1 MKGLNLTEW
10 AIRHKSLVIYFML
23 VSMVAGVFA
32 YLHLGRNEDPEF
44 TVKTMVV
51 HTEWPGATEEETM
64 QQITDR
70 IEKKLQDTPN
80 LYYLKSYTTPGASTI
95 FVYLLESTPKKTVP
109 DLWYQVRKKVG
120 DIQQTFPQ
128 GVVGPFFNDEFGD
141 TYGIIYAFTA
151 DGFTHRELRD
161 YAEEARSRLLRV
173 KDVSKAEFLGTQ
185 DERIYVEFSTHRLAE
200 LGMDRVALV
209 QAIVAQNAVVPSGVI
224 QTKNEAMLM
233 DVTGRFESEKDLE
246 QVNFV
251 LDGKMLRLSDI
262 ATIKRGYADPLQ
274 PIFRVNGKE
283 AIGLALSMR
292 TGGDILALE
301 KNLDQVMEQFKAD
314 LPVGI
319 ETSLVSNQ
327 PKVVH
332 HSVNEFMEALWEAIA
347 IVLVISFLNLGLRA
361 GLVVATSIPL
371 VLAIVF
377 VTMQMLGIDLQRI
390 SLGALIIALGLLVD
404 DAMITIESMVSKLEH
419 GWDSI
424 RAAIFAYASTA
435 YPRLTG
441 TLVIALGFVPV
452 GFAKSSAGEYTFTLF
467 AVVVIAVLT
476 SWIVAAL
483 FTPLV
488 GTMLLKPHKVKDTTP
503 NDNGS
508 HEQRGRLLGFYRRS
522 LLFTMRH
529 AKITLAVTILIFG
542 ISLWL
547 ARFVPSQFF
556 PASDRPELVV
566 DLRLRH
572 DASIYATDTASKKFD
587 DILRSDPDIDH
598 WSSYV
603 GRGAIRFYLPLDV
616 QLQNDFFAETIVVTK
631 SLKAREQVKQRLE
644 VALQEKFPEVVG
656 RISPLELGP
665 PVGWSIQYRVSG
677 PDVHKVRE
685 ISDELAAIIGANRD
699 VNKVS
704 FNWMDPI
711 RKLRI
716 RVNQDEA
723 RQLGLSSAAVAQF
736 INTAVTGTPATQ
748 VRDSIYLIDVVVRA
762 EEPERMSL
770 DTIRTLKVPL
780 PNGRSVPLSELATVE
795 YAQDLPLIWRRD
807 RLPTLTVQAEPRD
820 GVLAATAVAGLTD
833 KISELKRQ
841 LPTGYN
847 IIEGG
852 SVEESAK
859 GQGSVLAVFPLMMI
873 LMMTV
878 LMIQMQNFSRLFLV
892 CSVAPLGVI
901 GVVLALLITQ
911 KPMGFVAMLGTVAL
925 IGMIIRNSVILVDQI
940 ETEKAAGRGGWNAV
954 IEASLVR
961 FRPIILTAQ
970 AMILGM
976 APIAPT
982 VFWGPMAYAIMGGL
996 AVATLLTLIAL
1007 PSLYITWFKIRE
1019 NGEPKTPT
1027 AVSTSAPAAKP
1038 SSACRR
1044 INSRSPVHVETR
1056 ASSLETLMSKG

>member
-1 MKGLNLTEW
+1 MKAFNLTEW
-10 AIRHKSLVIYFML
+10 AIRHKALAIYFML
-23 VSMVAGVFA
+23 MSLVAGVAA

-51 HTEWPGATEEETM
+51 ATMWPGATQEETM
-64 QQITDR
+64 QQVTDR

-80 LYYLKSYTTPGASTI
+80 LYYLKSYTVAGQSTI
-95 FVYLLESTPKKTVP
+95 FVYLLESTPKKDVP

-120 DIQQTFPQ
+120 DIKQTLPQ

-141 TYGIIYAFTA
+141 TYGIIYGFMA

-185 DERIYVEFSTHRLAE
+185 DERIYVEFSTNRLAE
-200 LGMDRVALV
+200 LGMDRMSLV
-209 QAIVAQNAVVPSGVI
+209 QALVTQNAVVPSGVI
-224 QTKNEAMLM
+224 QTKNEAVLM
-233 DVTGRFESEKDLE
+233 DVTGRFGSEKDL
-246 QVNFV
+246 QQINFV
-251 LDGKMLRLSDI
+251 INGKMMRLSDI
-262 ATIKRGYADPLQ
+262 AKITRGYADPPQ
-274 PIFRVNGKE
+274 PIFRVNGKD

-301 KNLDQVMEQFKAD
+301 KNLDEAMREFQTD
-314 LPVGI
+314 LPIGI
-319 ETSLVSNQ
+319 ETFLVSNQ
-327 PKVVH
+327 PRVVH
-332 HSVNEFMEALWEAIA
+332 HAVNEFMEALWEAIA
-347 IVLVISFLNLGLRA
+347 IVLIISFLNLGLRA

-377 VTMQMLGIDLQRI
+377 LTMEFFGIDLQRI

-424 RAAIFAYASTA
+424 KAAIFAYASTA

-488 GTMLLKPHKVKDTTP
+488 GTMLLKPHKTT
-503 NDNGS
+503 DQDKGS
-508 HEQRGRLLGFYRRS
+508 HQSGGGRLLGFYRRA

-529 AKITLAVTILIFG
+529 AKVTLAVTIVVFC
-542 ISLWL
+542 ISLYL
-547 ARFVPSQFF
+547 ARYVPSQFF
-556 PASDRPELVV
+556 PSSDRPELVV

-572 DASIYATDTASKKFD
+572 DASIYAANASSQKLD
-587 DILRSDPDIDH
+587 EILRGDPDIVH

-616 QLQNDFFAETIVVTK
+616 QLQNDFFAQTIIVTK
-631 SLKAREQVKQRLE
+631 SLKAREQVRKRLE
-644 VALQEKFPEVVG
+644 TAMQEKFPEAVG
-656 RISPLELGP
+656 RVFPLELGP
-665 PVGWSIQYRVSG
+665 PVGWPVQYRVSG
-677 PDVHKVRE
+677 NEPHKVRE
-685 ISDELAAIIGANRD
+685 IADKLAGIVGESSDIQR
-699 VNKVS
+699 VS
-704 FNWMDPI
+704 FNWIEPI
-711 RKLRI
+711 RKLQVHI
-716 RVNQDEA
+716 NQDEA
-723 RQLGLSSAAVAQF
+723 RQLGLSSAAVAQA
-736 INTAVTGTPATQ
+736 INAVVSGIPSTQ
-748 VRDSIYLIDVVVRA
+748 VRDSIYLIDVMVRA
-762 EEPERMSL
+762 QSDERMSL
-770 DTIRTLKVPL
+770 ETIRSLKIPL
-780 PNGRSVPLSELATVE
+780 PNGRSVPLTELATID
-795 YAQDLPLIWRRD
+795 YKQDLPLIWRRD

-820 GVLAATAVAGLTD
+820 GVLAATAVAHLAD
-833 KISELKRQ
+833 KVSELKGQ
-841 LPTGYN
+841 LPVGYK
-847 IIEGG
+847 IVEGG

-859 GQGSVLAVFPLMMI
+859 GQNSVLAVFPLMI
-873 LMMTV
+873 VLMLTV
-878 LMIQMQNFSRLFLV
+878 LMVQMQSFSRLFLV

-925 IGMIIRNSVILVDQI
+925 IGMIIRNSVLLVDQI
-940 ETEKAAGRGGWNAV
+940 EVEKQAGHLNGWNGV
-954 IEASLVR
+954 VEASLIR

-996 AVATLLTLIAL
+996 AVATLLTLISL

-1019 NGEPKTPT
+1019 DGEGTTSTDASTPT
-1027 AVSTSAPAAKP
+1027 QPAVANPRAPSANQVV
-1038 SSACRR
+1038 S
-1044 INSRSPVHVETR
+1044 E
-1056 ASSLETLMSKG
+1056 

>member
-10 AIRHKSLVIYFML
+10 AIRHKSLVIYFMI
-23 VSMVAGVFA
+23 VSMMAGVSA

-51 HTEWPGATEEETM
+51 HTEWPGATQEETM
-64 QQITDR
+64 QQVTDR

-80 LYYLKSYTTPGASTI
+80 LYYLKSYTVAGQSTI
-95 FVYLLESTPKKTVP
+95 FVYLLESTPKKDVP

-120 DIQQTFPQ
+120 DIRQTLPQ
-128 GVVGPFFNDEFGD
+128 GIVGPFFNDEFGD
-141 TYGIIYAFTA
+141 TYGIIYGFMA
-151 DGFTHRELRD
+151 DGFSQRELRD

-173 KDVSKAEFLGTQ
+173 KDVGKAEFLGTQ
-185 DERIYVEFSTHRLAE
+185 DERIYVEFSTQRLAE
-200 LGMDRVALV
+200 LGMDRMELI
-209 QAIVAQNAVVPSGVI
+209 QAIVTQNAVVPSGVI
-224 QTKNEAMLM
+224 QTKNEAVLM
-233 DVTGRFESEKDLE
+233 DVTGRFESEKDL
-246 QVNFV
+246 QRVNFV
-251 LDGKMLRLSDI
+251 FGGKMLRLSDI
-262 ATIKRGYADPLQ
+262 ATITRGYADPPQ

-283 AIGLALSMR
+283 AIGVALSMR
-292 TGGDILALE
+292 AGGDILALE
-301 KNLDQVMEQFKAD
+301 KNLDQVIEELKGD

-319 ETSLVSNQ
+319 EPFLVSNQ
-327 PKVVH
+327 PQVVH
-332 HSVNEFMEALWEAIA
+332 HSVNEFMEALWEAIG

-377 VTMQMLGIDLQRI
+377 VTMQFFGIDLQRI

-424 RAAIFAYASTA
+424 KAAIFAYASTA

-452 GFAKSSAGEYTFTLF
+452 GFAKSSAGEYTFSLF

-476 SWIVAAL
+476 SWLVAAL
-483 FTPLV
+483 FTPLI
-488 GTMLLKPHKVKDTTP
+488 GTMLLKPHKAKDEGK
-503 NDNGS
+503 DKGGR
-508 HEQRGRLLGFYRRS
+508 EERGGLLGFYHRS

-529 AKITLAVTILIFG
+529 AKVTLAVTIVIFG

-572 DASIYATDTASKKFD
+572 DASIYASDTASKKLD
-587 DILRSDPDIDH
+587 EILRGDPDIVH

-616 QLQNDFFAETIVVTK
+616 QLQNDFFSETIVVTK

-644 VALQEKFPEVVG
+644 AALQEKFPEAVG

-665 PVGWSIQYRVSG
+665 PVGWPVQYRVSG
-677 PDVHKVRE
+677 SDLYKVRE
-685 ISDELAAIIGANRD
+685 IADKLAGILGESPD
-699 VNKVS
+699 LNKVS

-716 RVNQDEA
+716 RINQDEA
-723 RQLGLSSAAVAQF
+723 RQLGLSSASVAQL
-736 INTAVTGTPATQ
+736 INAAVTGIPATQ

-762 EEPERMSL
+762 EASERMSL

-780 PNGRSVPLSELATVE
+780 PNGRSVPLSELASVE

-807 RLPTLTVQAEPRD
+807 RLPTLTVQAEPRE
-820 GVLAATAVAGLTD
+820 GVLAATAVANLAA
-833 KISELKRQ
+833 KVSELKQQ
-841 LPTGYN
+841 LPVGYK
-847 IIEGG
+847 IVEGG

-873 LMMTV
+873 LMVTV

-901 GVVLALLITQ
+901 GVVLALLVTQ

-940 ETEKAAGRGGWNAV
+940 EVEKAAGRGGWDAV
-954 IEASLVR
+954 VGASLVR

-1007 PSLYITWFKIRE
+1007 PSLYITWFKIRQNE
-1019 NGEPKTPT
+1019 QPTGPIGVPTP
-1027 AVSTSAPAAKP
+1027 ALAQ
-1038 SSACRR
+1038 
-1044 INSRSPVHVETR
+1044 
-1056 ASSLETLMSKG
+1056 

>member
-1 MKGLNLTEW
+1 MKGFNLTEW
-10 AIRHKSLVIYFML
+10 AIRHKALTIYFML
-23 VSMVAGVFA
+23 VSMVAGVSA
-32 YLHLGRNEDPEF
+32 YRHLGRNEDPEF
-44 TVKTMVV
+44 TVKTMVIQ
-51 HTEWPGATEEETM
+51 TLWPGATQEDTM
-64 QQITDR
+64 QQVTDR

-80 LYYLKSYTTPGASTI
+80 LYYLKSYTIAGTSTV
-95 FVYLLESTPKKTVP
+95 FVYLLESTRKKDVP

-120 DIQQTFPQ
+120 DIRQTLPQ

-141 TYGIIYAFTA
+141 TYGIIYGFTA
-151 DGFTHRELRD
+151 DGFSHRELRD

-200 LGMDRVALV
+200 LGMDRMELIQALV
-209 QAIVAQNAVVPSGVI
+209 SQNAVVPSGVI
-224 QTKNEAMLM
+224 TTKNEAVLM
-233 DVTGRFESEKDLE
+233 DVTGRFASEKDLA
-246 QVNFV
+246 QVNFSFG
-251 LDGKMLRLSDI
+251 GKMLRLSDI
-262 ATIKRGYADPLQ
+262 ATITRGYADPPQ
-274 PIFRVNGKE
+274 PIFRVNGKD
-283 AIGLALSMR
+283 AIGVALSMR

-301 KNLDQVMEQFKAD
+301 KNLHEVIEGFKAD

-319 ETSLVSNQ
+319 ETFLVSNQ
-327 PKVVH
+327 PEVVH
-332 HSVNEFMEALWEAIA
+332 ESVNEFMKALWEAIA
-347 IVLVISFLNLGLRA
+347 IVLVISLLNLGLRA

-377 VTMQMLGIDLQRI
+377 VTMQIFGIDLQRI

-404 DAMITIESMVSKLEH
+404 DAMITIEAMVSKVEH

-424 RAAIFAYASTA
+424 KAAIFAYASTA

-476 SWIVAAL
+476 SWVVAAL
-483 FTPLV
+483 FTPLI
-488 GTMLLKPHKVKDTTP
+488 GTMLLAPHKQEGKDKV
-503 NDNGS
+503 S
-508 HEQRGRLLGFYRRS
+508 HEGGGRLLTGYRR
-522 LLFTMRH
+522 LLVFTMRNS
-529 AKITLAVTILIFG
+529 KLTLAVTIVIFG
-542 ISLWL
+542 LSLWL

-572 DASIYATDTASKKFD
+572 DASVYASDTVSQKLD
-587 DILRSDPDIDH
+587 EILRGDPDIVH

-616 QLQNDFFAETIVVTK
+616 QLQNDFFSETIIVTK
-631 SLKAREQVKQRLE
+631 SLEAREQVKKRLDA
-644 VALQEKFPEVVG
+644 ALEEKFPEAVG
-656 RISPLELGP
+656 RITPLELGP
-665 PVGWSIQYRVSG
+665 PVGWQVQYRVSG
-677 PDVHKVRE
+677 PDPYQVRE
-685 ISDELAAIIGANRD
+685 TADKLAAIMGASPD
-699 VNKVS
+699 VQNVN

-723 RQLGLSSAAVAQF
+723 RQLGLNSAVVAQLINAAVSG
-736 INTAVTGTPATQ
+736 ISATQ

-762 EEPERMSL
+762 QATERMSL
-770 DTIRTLKVPL
+770 ETIRTLKIPL
-780 PNGRSVPLSELATVE
+780 SNGRSVPLTELASVE

-807 RLPTLTVQAEPRD
+807 RLPTLTVQALPRE
-820 GVLAATAVAGLTD
+820 GLLAATAVAHLAD
-833 KISELKRQ
+833 KVSELKRQ
-841 LPTGYN
+841 LPVGYK
-847 IIEGG
+847 IVEGG

-859 GQGSVLAVFPLMMI
+859 GQSSVLAVFPIVVVLMI
-873 LMMTV
+873 TV
-878 LMIQMQNFSRLFLV
+878 LMFQMQNFSRLFLV

-901 GVVLALLITQ
+901 GVVLALLVTQ

-925 IGMIIRNSVILVDQI
+925 VGMIIRNSVILVDQI
-940 ETEKAAGRGGWNAV
+940 EVEKKAGRQGWDAV
-954 IEASLVR
+954 VEASLVR
-961 FRPIILTAQ
+961 FRPITLTAQ

-996 AVATLLTLIAL
+996 AVATVLTLISL
-1007 PSLYITWFKIRE
+1007 PSLYINWFKIA
-1019 NGEPKTPT
+1019 EP
-1027 AVSTSAPAAKP
+1027 A
-1038 SSACRR
+1038 
-1044 INSRSPVHVETR
+1044 
-1056 ASSLETLMSKG
+1056 LETPAEAPVPPASHDS

>member
-1 MKGLNLTEW
+1 MKGFNLTEW
-10 AIRHKSLVIYFML
+10 AIRHKALAIYFMVMSL
-23 VSMVAGVFA
+23 VAGVAA

-51 HTEWPGATEEETM
+51 ATMWPGATQEETM

-80 LYYLKSYTTPGASTI
+80 LYYQKSYTTAGQSTI
-95 FVYLLESTPKKTVP
+95 FVYLLESTAKKDVP

-120 DIQQTFPQ
+120 DIRQTLPQ

-141 TYGIIYAFTA
+141 TYGIIYGFMA

-200 LGMDRVALV
+200 LGMDRMELVKAL
-209 QAIVAQNAVVPSGVI
+209 ITQNAVVPSGVI
-224 QTKNEAMLM
+224 QTKNEAVLM
-233 DVTGRFESEKDLE
+233 DVTGRFGSEKDL
-246 QVNFV
+246 QQINFV
-251 LDGKMLRLSDI
+251 INGKMMRLSDI
-262 ATIKRGYADPLQ
+262 ATITRGYADPPQ
-274 PIFRVNGKE
+274 PIFRVNGRD

-301 KNLDQVMEQFKAD
+301 KNLHEAIEEFKMD

-319 ETSLVSNQ
+319 ETFLVSNQ

-332 HSVNEFMEALWEAIA
+332 HAVNDFMEALWEAIA
-347 IVLVISFLNLGLRA
+347 IVLIISFLNLGLRA
-361 GLVVATSIPL
+361 GLVVATSSPL

-377 VTMQMLGIDLQRI
+377 LVMQAFGIDLQRI

-424 RAAIFAYASTA
+424 KAAIFAYASTA

-452 GFAKSSAGEYTFTLF
+452 GFAKSSAGEYTFSLF

-476 SWIVAAL
+476 SWVVAAL
-483 FTPLV
+483 FTPLI
-488 GTMLLKPHKVKDTTP
+488 GTMLLKPHKAKDEDK
-503 NDNGS
+503 NKGN
-508 HEQRGRLLGFYRRS
+508 HEQGGRLLGFYRRA
-522 LLFTMRH
+522 LLFTMRN
-529 AKITLAVTILIFG
+529 AKLTLAVTIVIFG

-572 DASIYATDTASKKFD
+572 DASIYASDTVSKKLD
-587 DILRSDPDIDH
+587 DILRGDPDIVH

-616 QLQNDFFAETIVVTK
+616 QLQNDFFSETVIVTK
-631 SLKAREQVKQRLE
+631 SLKARDQVKKRLE
-644 VALQEKFPEVVG
+644 AALQEKFPEAVARV
-656 RISPLELGP
+656 SPLELGP
-665 PVGWSIQYRVSG
+665 PVGWPVQYRVSG
-677 PDVHKVRE
+677 SDPQKVR
-685 ISDELAAIIGANRD
+685 DLADKLAGIMGTSPD
-699 VNKVS
+699 LQKVS

-711 RKLRI
+711 RKLQI
-716 RVNQDEA
+716 NINQDEA
-723 RQLGLSSAAVAQF
+723 RQLGLSSAAVAQA
-736 INTAVTGTPATQ
+736 INAVVSGIPATQ
-748 VRDSIYLIDVVVRA
+748 VRDSIYLIDVMVRA
-762 EEPERMSL
+762 EASERMSL
-770 DTIRTLKVPL
+770 DTIRTLKIPL
-780 PNGRSVPLSELATVE
+780 TNGRSVPLTELASVD

-807 RLPTLTVQAEPRD
+807 RLPTLTVQAEPRE
-820 GVLAATAVAGLTD
+820 GVLAATAVAHLSE
-833 KISELKRQ
+833 KVSELKRQ
-841 LPTGYN
+841 LPPGYKVV
-847 IIEGG
+847 EGG

-859 GQGSVLAVFPLMMI
+859 GQNSVLAVFPLMII
-873 LMMTV
+873 LMPTV
-878 LMIQMQNFSRLFLV
+878 LMIQMQSFSRLFLV

-925 IGMIIRNSVILVDQI
+925 IGMIIRNSVLLVDQI
-940 ETEKAAGRGGWNAV
+940 EVEKQAGHLNGWNGV
-954 IEASLVR
+954 VEASL
-961 FRPIILTAQ
+961 
-970 AMILGM
+970 
-976 APIAPT
+976 
-982 VFWGPMAYAIMGGL
+982 
-996 AVATLLTLIAL
+996 
-1007 PSLYITWFKIRE
+1007 
-1019 NGEPKTPT
+1019 
-1027 AVSTSAPAAKP
+1027 
-1038 SSACRR
+1038 
-1044 INSRSPVHVETR
+1044 
-1056 ASSLETLMSKG
+1056 

>member
-1 MKGLNLTEW
+1 MKGVNLTEW
-10 AIRHKSLVIYFML
+10 AIRHKALAIYFMI
-23 VSMVAGVFA
+23 VCMVAGVSA

-51 HTEWPGATEEETM
+51 HTEWPGATQEETM

-80 LYYLKSYTTPGASTI
+80 LYYQKSYTTAGQSTI
-95 FVYLLESTPKKTVP
+95 FVYLLESTAKKDVP

-120 DIQQTFPQ
+120 DIRQTLPQ

-141 TYGIIYAFTA
+141 TYGIIYGFIA

-185 DERIYVEFSTHRLAE
+185 DERIYIEFSTHRLAE
-200 LGMDRVALV
+200 LGMDRMQLIEALV
-209 QAIVAQNAVVPSGVI
+209 TQNAVVPSGVI
-224 QTKNEAMLM
+224 QTKNEAVLM
-233 DVTGRFESEKDLE
+233 DVTGRFASEKDLR
-246 QVNFV
+246 QVNFSFG
-251 LDGKMLRLSDI
+251 GKMLRLSDI
-262 ATIKRGYADPLQ
+262 ATITRGYADPPQ
-274 PIFRVNGKE
+274 PIFRVNGRD

-301 KNLDQVMEQFKAD
+301 KNLHEVIEEFKAD

-319 ETSLVSNQ
+319 ETFLVSNQ
-327 PKVVH
+327 PEVVH
-332 HSVNEFMEALWEAIA
+332 ESVNEFMKALWEAIA

-377 VTMQMLGIDLQRI
+377 LVMQAFGIDLQRI

-424 RAAIFAYASTA
+424 KAAIFAYASTA

-452 GFAKSSAGEYTFTLF
+452 GFAKSSAGEYTFSLF

-476 SWIVAAL
+476 SWVVAAL
-483 FTPLV
+483 FTPLI
-488 GTMLLKPHKVKDTTP
+488 GTMLLKPQQKK
-503 NDNGS
+503 
-508 HEQRGRLLGFYRRS
+508 HEEGGGGLLGFYRRA
-522 LLFTMRH
+522 LLFTMQH
-529 AKITLAVTILIFG
+529 AKITLAVTIVVFG
-542 ISLWL
+542 VSLYL

-572 DASIYATDTASKKFD
+572 DASIYASDTVSKKLD
-587 DILRSDPDIDH
+587 DILRGDPDIVH

-616 QLQNDFFAETIVVTK
+616 QLQNDFFSETVIVTK
-631 SLKAREQVKQRLE
+631 SLKARDQVKKRLE
-644 VALQEKFPEVVG
+644 AALQEKFPEAVARV
-656 RISPLELGP
+656 SPLELGP
-665 PVGWSIQYRVSG
+665 PVGWPVQYRVSG
-677 PDVHKVRE
+677 SDPQKVRE
-685 ISDELAAIIGANRD
+685 LADKLAGIMGLSPD
-699 VNKVS
+699 LQKVS

-711 RKLRI
+711 RKLQI
-716 RVNQDEA
+716 HINQDEA
-723 RQLGLSSAAVAQF
+723 RQLGLSSAAVAQA
-736 INTAVTGTPATQ
+736 INAVVSGIPATQ
-748 VRDSIYLIDVVVRA
+748 VRDSIYLIDVMVRA
-762 EEPERMSL
+762 EASERMSL
-770 DTIRTLKVPL
+770 DTIRTLKIPL
-780 PNGRSVPLSELATVE
+780 TNGRSVPLTELASVD

-807 RLPTLTVQAEPRD
+807 RLPTLTVQAEPRE
-820 GVLAATAVAGLTD
+820 GVLAATAVAHLSE
-833 KISELKRQ
+833 KVSELKRQ
-841 LPTGYN
+841 LPPGYKVV
-847 IIEGG
+847 EGG

-859 GQGSVLAVFPLMMI
+859 GQNSVLAVFPLMII
-873 LMMTV
+873 LMATV
-878 LMIQMQNFSRLFLV
+878 LMIQMQSFSRLFLV

-925 IGMIIRNSVILVDQI
+925 IGMIIRNSVLLVDQI
-940 ETEKAAGRGGWNAV
+940 EVEKASGRGGWNAV
-954 IEASLVR
+954 VDASLVR

-996 AVATLLTLIAL
+996 AVATLLTLISL
-1007 PSLYITWFKIRE
+1007 PSLYITWFKIRQD
-1019 NGEPKTPT
+1019 G
-1027 AVSTSAPAAKP
+1027 
-1038 SSACRR
+1038 
-1044 INSRSPVHVETR
+1044 
-1056 ASSLETLMSKG
+1056 

>member
-1 MKGLNLTEW
+1 MKSFNLTEW
-10 AIRHKSLVIYFML
+10 AIRHKALAIYLMVMSL
-23 VSMVAGVFA
+23 VAGVAA
-32 YLHLGRNEDPEF
+32 YLHQGRNEDPEF

-51 HTEWPGATEEETM
+51 ATMWPGATQEETM
-64 QQITDR
+64 QQVTDR

-80 LYYLKSYTTPGASTI
+80 LYYLKSYTVAGQSTI
-95 FVYLLESTPKKTVP
+95 FVYLLESTPKKDVP

-120 DIQQTFPQ
+120 DIKQTLPQ
-128 GVVGPFFNDEFGD
+128 GVLGPFFNDEFGD

-185 DERIYVEFSTHRLAE
+185 DERIYVEFSTQRLAE
-200 LGMDRVALV
+200 LGMDRMELVKAL
-209 QAIVAQNAVVPSGVI
+209 ITQNAVVPSGVI
-224 QTKNEAMLM
+224 QTKNEAVLM
-233 DVTGRFESEKDLE
+233 DVTGRFESEKDL
-246 QVNFV
+246 QQINFV
-251 LDGKMLRLSDI
+251 INGKMMRLSDI
-262 ATIKRGYADPLQ
+262 ATITRGYADPPQ

-283 AIGLALSMR
+283 AIGVALSMR

-301 KNLDQVMEQFKAD
+301 KNLHGAIEGFKAD
-314 LPVGI
+314 LPIGI
-319 ETSLVSNQ
+319 ETFLVSNQ
-327 PKVVH
+327 PEVVH
-332 HSVNEFMEALWEAIA
+332 ESVNEFMKALWEAIA

-377 VTMQMLGIDLQRI
+377 LTMQFFGIDLQRI

-404 DAMITIESMVSKLEH
+404 DAMITIEAMVSKLEH

-424 RAAIFAYASTA
+424 KAAIFAYASTA

-476 SWIVAAL
+476 SWVVAAL
-483 FTPLV
+483 FTPLI
-488 GTMLLKPHKVKDTTP
+488 GTMLLKPQQKK
-503 NDNGS
+503 
-508 HEQRGRLLGFYRRS
+508 HEEGGGGLLGFYRRA
-522 LLFTMRH
+522 LLFTMQH
-529 AKITLAVTILIFG
+529 AKITLAVTIVVFG
-542 ISLWL
+542 VSLYL

-572 DASIYATDTASKKFD
+572 DASIYASDTASRKLD
-587 DILRSDPDIDH
+587 ELLRTDPDIVH

-616 QLQNDFFAETIVVTK
+616 QLQNDFFAQTIIVTK
-631 SLKAREQVKQRLE
+631 SLKAREQVSKRLE
-644 VALQEKFPEVVG
+644 AALQEKFPEVVG
-656 RISPLELGP
+656 RVFPLELGP
-665 PVGWSIQYRVSG
+665 PVGWPVQYRVSG
-677 PDVHKVRE
+677 ADPHKVRE
-685 ISDELAAIIGANRD
+685 IADKLAGIVGANSNIQR
-699 VNKVS
+699 VS

-716 RVNQDEA
+716 RINQDEA
-723 RQLGLSSAAVAQF
+723 RQLGLSSALVAQS
-736 INTAVTGTPATQ
+736 INTIVSGIPVTQ
-748 VRDSIYLIDVVVRA
+748 VRDSIYLIDVMVRA
-762 EEPERMSL
+762 EATERMSL
-770 DTIRTLKVPL
+770 ETIRSLKISL
-780 PNGRSVPLSELATVE
+780 PNGKSVPLSELASVDYE
-795 YAQDLPLIWRRD
+795 QDLPLVWRRD

-820 GVLAATAVAGLTD
+820 GVLAATAVAGLTE
-833 KISELKRQ
+833 KVSELKGQ
-841 LPTGYN
+841 LPVGYK
-847 IIEGG
+847 IVEGG

-859 GQGSVLAVFPLMMI
+859 GQNSVLAVFPLMLV

-878 LMIQMQNFSRLFLV
+878 LMISMQSFSRLFLV

-901 GVVLALLITQ
+901 GVVLALLVTQ

-940 ETEKAAGRGGWNAV
+940 EVEKQAGHLNGWNAV
-954 IEASLVR
+954 VEAALIR

-996 AVATLLTLIAL
+996 AVATLLTLISL
-1007 PSLYITWFKIRE
+1007 PSLYITWFRIRQDE
-1019 NGEPKTPT
+1019 ERTTPT
-1027 AVSTSAPAAKP
+1027 DASAPPLPDPREIGQPAATEI
-1038 SSACRR
+1038 SAR
-1044 INSRSPVHVETR
+1044 
-1056 ASSLETLMSKG
+1056 

>member
-1 MKGLNLTEW
+1 MSGFNLTEW
-10 AIRHKSLVIYFML
+10 AIRHKALAIYFMIVCML
-23 VSMVAGVFA
+23 AGVSA

-51 HTEWPGATEEETM
+51 HTEWPGATQEETM

-80 LYYLKSYTTPGASTI
+80 LYYLKSYTTAGQSTI
-95 FVYLLESTPKKTVP
+95 FVYLLESTPKKDVP
-109 DLWYQVRKKVG
+109 ELWYQVRKKVG
-120 DIQQTFPQ
+120 DIKQTFPQ

-151 DGFTHRELRD
+151 DGFSRRELRD

-200 LGMDRVALV
+200 LGMDRMELVKAL
-209 QAIVAQNAVVPSGVI
+209 IAQNAVVPSGVI
-224 QTKNEAMLM
+224 QTKNEAILM

-246 QVNFV
+246 KVNFSFG
-251 LDGKMLRLSDI
+251 GKMLRLGDI
-262 ATIKRGYADPLQ
+262 ATIKRGYADPPQ

-283 AIGLALSMR
+283 AIGVALSMR

-301 KNLDQVMEQFKAD
+301 KNLHEVMEEFKAE

-319 ETSLVSNQ
+319 ETFLVSNQ
-327 PKVVH
+327 PEVVH
-332 HSVNEFMEALWEAIA
+332 DSVNEFMKALWEAIA

-377 VTMQMLGIDLQRI
+377 ITMEILGIDLQRI

-419 GWDSI
+419 GWESI
-424 RAAIFAYASTA
+424 KAAIFAYASTA

-441 TLVIALGFVPV
+441 TLIIALGFVPV

-476 SWIVAAL
+476 SWVVAAL
-483 FTPLV
+483 FTPLI
-488 GTMLLKPHKVKDTTP
+488 GTMLLKPHKVKDEDK
-503 NDNGS
+503 NKGS
-508 HEQRGRLLGFYRRS
+508 HEQGGRFLGLYRRA

-529 AKITLAVTILIFG
+529 AKMTLAITIVVFG
-542 ISLWL
+542 ISLYL

-566 DLRLRH
+566 DLRLRQ
-572 DASIYATDTASKKFD
+572 DASIYATDRASQKLD
-587 DILRSDPDIDH
+587 EILRTDPDVAH

-631 SLKAREQVKQRLE
+631 SLKAREQVKKRLE
-644 VALQEKFPEVVG
+644 AALQEKLPEAVV
-656 RISPLELGP
+656 RITPLELGP
-665 PVGWSIQYRVSG
+665 PVGWQIQYRVSG
-677 PDVHKVRE
+677 PDPYKVRE
-685 ISDELAAIIGANRD
+685 LSDKLGGILGTSPD
-699 VNKVS
+699 VQNVN

-716 RVNQDEA
+716 RVDQDEA
-723 RQLGLSSAAVAQF
+723 RQLGLSSAAVAQM
-736 INTAVTGTPATQ
+736 INAAVTGISATQ

-762 EEPERMSL
+762 EASERMSPE
-770 DTIRTLKVPL
+770 TIRTLKIPL
-780 PNGRSVPLSELATVE
+780 PNGRSVPLTELARVE

-807 RLPTLTVQAEPRD
+807 RLPTLTVQALPRD
-820 GVLAATAVAGLTD
+820 GVLAATAVANLAG

-841 LPTGYN
+841 LPVGYK
-847 IIEGG
+847 IVEGG

-859 GQGSVLAVFPLMMI
+859 GQASVLAVFPLMLI
-873 LMMTV
+873 LMVTV
-878 LMIQMQNFSRLFLV
+878 LMISMQNFSRLFLV

-901 GVVLALLITQ
+901 GVVLALLVTQ

-940 ETEKAAGRGGWNAV
+940 ETEKAAGSGGWDAV
-954 IEASLVR
+954 VAASMVR

-1019 NGEPKTPT
+1019 DREPTTPNC
-1027 AVSTSAPAAKP
+1027 VSTQAPAA
-1038 SSACRR
+1038 AA
-1044 INSRSPVHVETR
+1044 VAAV
-1056 ASSLETLMSKG
+1056 

>member
-1 MKGLNLTEW
+1 MKGVNLTEL
-10 AIRHKSLVIYFML
+10 AIRHKALVIYFMIVCL
-23 VSMVAGVFA
+23 VAGVSA

-51 HTEWPGATEEETM
+51 VTLWPGATQDETM
-64 QQITDR
+64 QQVTDR

-80 LYYLKSYTTPGASTI
+80 LYYLKSYTVAGTSTV
-95 FVYLLESTPKKTVP
+95 FVYLLESTAKKDVP

-120 DIQQTFPQ
+120 DIRQTLPQ
-128 GVVGPFFNDEFGD
+128 GIVGPFFNDEFGD
-141 TYGIIYAFTA
+141 TYGIIYGFTA
-151 DGFTHRELRD
+151 DGFSHRELRD

-200 LGMDRVALV
+200 LGMDRMQLIQALV
-209 QAIVAQNAVVPSGVI
+209 TQNAVVPSGVI
-224 QTKNEAMLM
+224 QTKNEAVLV
-233 DVTGRFESEKDLE
+233 DVTGRFESEKDLQ

-251 LDGKMLRLSDI
+251 FGGKMLRLGDI
-262 ATIKRGYADPLQ
+262 ATITRGYADPPQ
-274 PIFRVNGKE
+274 PKFRVNGKD
-283 AIGLALSMR
+283 AIGVALSMR

-301 KNLDQVMEQFKAD
+301 KNLEHVMEELKAD

-319 ETSLVSNQ
+319 ETFLVSNQ
-327 PKVVH
+327 PKVVEEA
-332 HSVNEFMEALWEAIA
+332 VNEFMKALWEAIA
-347 IVLVISFLNLGLRA
+347 IVLVISFLNLGLRP
-361 GLVVATSIPL
+361 GLVVAASIPL

-377 VTMQMLGIDLQRI
+377 IVMQICGIDLQRI

-404 DAMITIESMVSKLEH
+404 DAMITIEAMVSKVDH
-419 GWDSI
+419 GWDRI
-424 RAAIFAYASTA
+424 KAGIFAYASTA

-476 SWIVAAL
+476 SWVVAAL
-483 FTPLV
+483 FTPLI
-488 GTMLLKPHKVKDTTP
+488 GTMLLKPPKQEGEGKGH
-503 NDNGS
+503 
-508 HEQRGRLLGFYRRS
+508 HEGGGRVLSVYRRL

-529 AKITLAVTILIFG
+529 AKVTLAVTIAIFG
-542 ISLWL
+542 VSLWL

-556 PASDRPELVV
+556 PASDRPELVL

-572 DASIYATDTASKKFD
+572 DASIYATDTASQKLD
-587 DILRSDPDIDH
+587 EILRSDPDIDH

-616 QLQNDFFAETIVVTK
+616 QLQNDFFAQTIIVTK
-631 SLKAREQVKQRLE
+631 SLKVRDQVKQRLQS
-644 VALQEKFPEVVG
+644 ALQEKFPEAVG
-656 RISPLELGP
+656 RVFPLELGP
-665 PVGWSIQYRVSG
+665 PVGWPVQYRVSG
-677 PDVHKVRE
+677 GDPHQVRE
-685 ISDELAAIIGANRD
+685 LADKLAGIVGASPDIQR
-699 VNKVS
+699 VS

-723 RQLGLSSAAVAQF
+723 RQLGLSSAAVAQM
-736 INTAVTGTPATQ
+736 INAAVSGITSTQ

-762 EEPERMSL
+762 QADERMSL
-770 DTIRTLKVPL
+770 ETIRTLKIPL
-780 PNGRSVPLSELATVE
+780 SNGRSVPLSELAKVE
-795 YAQDLPLIWRRD
+795 YEQDLPLIWRRD

-820 GVLAATAVAGLTD
+820 GVLPATAVAGLAQ
-833 KISELKRQ
+833 KVSELKRQ
-841 LPTGYN
+841 LPVGYK
-847 IIEGG
+847 IVEGG

-859 GQGSVLAVFPLMMI
+859 GQNSVLAVFPIVVVLMI
-873 LMMTV
+873 TV
-878 LMIQMQNFSRLFLV
+878 LMFQMQSFSRLFLV

-901 GVVLALLITQ
+901 GVVLALLVTQ
-911 KPMGFVAMLGTVAL
+911 SPMGFVAMLGTVAL
-925 IGMIIRNSVILVDQI
+925 IGMIVRNSVIMVDQI
-940 ETEKAAGRGGWNAV
+940 EVEKAAGRGGWDAV
-954 IEASLVR
+954 VEASLVR
-961 FRPIILTAQ
+961 FRPITLTAQ

-1007 PSLYITWFKIRE
+1007 PSLYIKWFKIRE
-1019 NGEPKTPT
+1019 DGERTTP
-1027 AVSTSAPAAKP
+1027 TSAPG
-1038 SSACRR
+1038 
-1044 INSRSPVHVETR
+1044 PVPV
-1056 ASSLETLMSKG
+1056 AS

>member
-1 MKGLNLTEW
+1 MKGVNLTDW
-10 AIRHKSLVIYFML
+10 AIRHKALVIYLML
-23 VSMVAGVFA
+23 VSMAAGVSA

-51 HTEWPGATEEETM
+51 HTEWPGATQEETM

-80 LYYLKSYTTPGASTI
+80 LYYQKSYTTAGQSTI
-95 FVYLLESTPKKTVP
+95 FVYLLESTPKKNVP

-120 DIQQTFPQ
+120 DIRQTLPQ

-141 TYGIIYAFTA
+141 TYGIIYGFTA

-185 DERIYVEFSTHRLAE
+185 DERIYVEFSTRRLAE
-200 LGMDRVALV
+200 LGMDRMELI
-209 QAIVAQNAVVPSGVI
+209 QAIVTQNAVVPSGVI
-224 QTKNEAMLM
+224 QTKNEAVLM
-233 DVTGRFESEKDLE
+233 DVTGRFQSEKDLQ

-251 LDGKMLRLSDI
+251 FNGKMLRLSDI
-262 ATIKRGYADPLQ
+262 ATITRGYADPPQ
-274 PIFRVNGKE
+274 PKFRVNGKD
-283 AIGLALSMR
+283 AIGVALSMR

-301 KNLDQVMEQFKAD
+301 KNLHEVIEEFKAD

-319 ETSLVSNQ
+319 ETFLVSNQ
-327 PKVVH
+327 PEVVH
-332 HSVNEFMEALWEAIA
+332 ESVNEFMKALWEAIA
-347 IVLVISFLNLGLRA
+347 IVLIISFLNLGLRA

-377 VTMQMLGIDLQRI
+377 VTMQIFGIDLQRI

-424 RAAIFAYASTA
+424 KAAIFAYASTA

-476 SWIVAAL
+476 SWVVAAL
-483 FTPLV
+483 FTPLI
-488 GTMLLKPHKVKDTTP
+488 GTMLLKPHKVKDEDK
-503 NDNGS
+503 NKGS
-508 HEQRGRLLGFYRRS
+508 HGQGGRLLGFYHRS

-529 AKITLAVTILIFG
+529 AKITLAVTIVIFG

-572 DASIYATDTASKKFD
+572 DASVYASDTASQKLD
-587 DILRSDPDIDH
+587 EILRGDPDIVR

-616 QLQNDFFAETIVVTK
+616 QLQNDFFSETIIVTK
-631 SLKAREQVKQRLE
+631 SLEAREQVKKRLDA
-644 VALQEKFPEVVG
+644 ALEEKFPEAVG
-656 RISPLELGP
+656 RITPLELGP
-665 PVGWSIQYRVSG
+665 PVGWQVQYRVSG
-677 PDVHKVRE
+677 PDPYKVRE
-685 ISDELAAIIGANRD
+685 TADKLAAIMGASPD
-699 VNKVS
+699 VQNVN

-723 RQLGLSSAAVAQF
+723 RQVGLSSAAVAQL
-736 INTAVTGTPATQ
+736 INAAVTGIPATQ

-762 EEPERMSL
+762 DATERMSL
-770 DTIRTLKVPL
+770 ETIRTLKIPL
-780 PNGRSVPLSELATVE
+780 PNGRSVPLSELASVE
-795 YAQDLPLIWRRD
+795 YEQDLPLIWRRD
-807 RLPTLTVQAEPRD
+807 RLPTLTVQALPRD
-820 GVLAATAVAGLTD
+820 GLLAATAVAHLSE
-833 KISELKRQ
+833 KVSELKRQ
-841 LPTGYN
+841 LPIGYK
-847 IIEGG
+847 IVEGG

-859 GQGSVLAVFPLMMI
+859 GQGSVLAVFPLMLI
-873 LMMTV
+873 LMVTV

-901 GVVLALLITQ
+901 GVVLALLVTQ

-940 ETEKAAGRGGWNAV
+940 ETEKKAGRGGWDAV
-954 IEASLVR
+954 VEASLVR

-1007 PSLYITWFKIRE
+1007 PSLYITWFKIRQ
-1019 NGEPKTPT
+1019 NGERTTPT
-1027 AVSTSAPAAKP
+1027 GVSTQAPAAV
-1038 SSACRR
+1038 A
-1044 INSRSPVHVETR
+1044 V
-1056 ASSLETLMSKG
+1056 

>member
-1 MKGLNLTEW
+1 MKGVNLTEW

-23 VSMVAGVFA
+23 VSMVAGVSA

-51 HTEWPGATEEETM
+51 HTEWPGATQEETM
-64 QQITDR
+64 QQVTDR

-80 LYYLKSYTTPGASTI
+80 LYYLKSYTVAGQSTI
-95 FVYLLESTPKKTVP
+95 FVYLLESTPKKDVP

-120 DIQQTFPQ
+120 DIRQTLPQ

-141 TYGIIYAFTA
+141 TYGIIYGFMA
-151 DGFTHRELRD
+151 DGFSHRELRD

-185 DERIYVEFSTHRLAE
+185 DERIYVEFSTQRLAE
-200 LGMDRVALV
+200 LGMDRMELI
-209 QAIVAQNAVVPSGVI
+209 QAIVTQNAVVPSGVI
-224 QTKNEAMLM
+224 QTKNEAVLI
-233 DVTGRFESEKDLE
+233 DVTGRFQSEKDLQ
-246 QVNFV
+246 QVNFAV
-251 LDGKMLRLSDI
+251 GGKMLRLSDI
-262 ATIKRGYADPLQ
+262 ATITRGYADPPQ

-292 TGGDILALE
+292 AGGDILALE
-301 KNLDQVMEQFKAD
+301 KNLDQVIEELKGD

-319 ETSLVSNQ
+319 ETFLVSNQ
-327 PKVVH
+327 PQVVH
-332 HSVNEFMEALWEAIA
+332 HSVDEFMEALWEAIA

-377 VTMQMLGIDLQRI
+377 VTMQFFGIDLQRI

-424 RAAIFAYASTA
+424 KAAIFAYASTA

-452 GFAKSSAGEYTFTLF
+452 GFAKSSAGEYTFSLF

-476 SWIVAAL
+476 SWLVAAL
-483 FTPLV
+483 FTPLI
-488 GTMLLKPHKVKDTTP
+488 GTMLLKPHKAKDESK
-503 NDNGS
+503 DKGS
-508 HEQRGRLLGFYRRS
+508 HEKGGGLIGFYRRS

-529 AKITLAVTILIFG
+529 AKVTLAVTIAVFG

-572 DASIYATDTASKKFD
+572 DASVYATNTASQKLD
-587 DILRSDPDIDH
+587 EILRSDADIVH

-616 QLQNDFFAETIVVTK
+616 QLQNDFFAETIIVTK

-644 VALQEKFPEVVG
+644 AALQEKFPEVVG

-665 PVGWSIQYRVSG
+665 PVGWPVQYRVSG
-677 PDVHKVRE
+677 SDLYKVRE
-685 ISDELAAIIGANRD
+685 IADKLAGILGASPD
-699 VNKVS
+699 LSKVS

-716 RVNQDEA
+716 RINQDEA
-723 RQLGLSSAAVAQF
+723 RQLGLSSAAVAQL
-736 INTAVTGTPATQ
+736 INAAVTGIPATQ

-762 EEPERMSL
+762 EATERMSL
-770 DTIRTLKVPL
+770 ETIRTLKIPL
-780 PNGRSVPLSELATVE
+780 PNGRSVPLSELASVE

-820 GVLAATAVAGLTD
+820 GVLAATAVANLAA
-833 KISELKRQ
+833 KVSELKRQ
-841 LPTGYN
+841 LPVGYK
-847 IIEGG
+847 IVEGG

-873 LMMTV
+873 LMVTV

-901 GVVLALLITQ
+901 GVVLALLVTQ

-940 ETEKAAGRGGWNAV
+940 EVEKTAGRGGWDAV
-954 IEASLVR
+954 VAASLVR

-1007 PSLYITWFKIRE
+1007 PSLYITWFKIRPD
-1019 NGEPKTPT
+1019 GERTT
-1027 AVSTSAPAAKP
+1027 STSVQMQAPAAVAV
-1038 SSACRR
+1038 S
-1044 INSRSPVHVETR
+1044 
-1056 ASSLETLMSKG
+1056 

>member
-1 MKGLNLTEW
+1 MKGVNLTEW
-10 AIRHKSLVIYFML
+10 AIQHKSLAIYFML
-23 VSMVAGVFA
+23 VSMVAGVSA

-51 HTEWPGATEEETM
+51 HTEWPGATQEETM

-80 LYYLKSYTTPGASTI
+80 LYYQKSYTTAGASTI
-95 FVYLLESTPKKTVP
+95 FVYLLESTPKNTVP

-120 DIQQTFPQ
+120 DIRQTLPQ

-141 TYGIIYAFTA
+141 TYGIIYGFTA

-161 YAEEARSRLLRV
+161 YVEEARSRLLRV
-173 KDVSKAEFLGTQ
+173 KDVAKAEFLGTQ
-185 DERIYVEFSTHRLAE
+185 DERIYVEFSTQRLAE
-200 LGMDRVALV
+200 LGMDRLELIQALV
-209 QAIVAQNAVVPSGVI
+209 TQNAVVPSGVI
-224 QTKNEAMLM
+224 TTKDEAVLM
-233 DVTGRFESEKDLE
+233 DVTGRFATEKDLQ

-251 LDGKMLRLSDI
+251 FGGKMLRLSDI
-262 ATIKRGYADPLQ
+262 ATITRGYADPPQ

-301 KNLDQVMEQFKAD
+301 KNLDETMKEFTAD
-314 LPVGI
+314 LPIGI
-319 ETSLVSNQ
+319 EPFRVSNQ
-327 PKVVH
+327 PEVVH
-332 HSVNEFMEALWEAIA
+332 HSVKEFMEALWEAIA

-377 VTMQMLGIDLQRI
+377 VTMQMFGIDLQRI

-424 RAAIFAYASTA
+424 KAAIFAYASTA

-483 FTPLV
+483 FTPLI
-488 GTMLLKPHKVKDTTP
+488 GTMLLKPHKVKEEDK
-503 NDNGS
+503 NKGS
-508 HEQRGRLLGFYRRS
+508 HEQGGRLLGFYRRS

-529 AKITLAVTILIFG
+529 RKMTLAITIAVFC
-542 ISLWL
+542 ISLYL

-572 DASIYATDTASKKFD
+572 DASIYATNTASQKLD
-587 DILRSDPDIDH
+587 EILGSDPDVEH

-631 SLKAREQVKQRLE
+631 NLKARERVKQRLE
-644 VALQEKFPEVVG
+644 AALLEKFPEAVG

-665 PVGWSIQYRVSG
+665 PVGWPIQYRVSG
-677 PDVHKVRE
+677 RDLYKVRE
-685 ISDELAAIIGANRD
+685 FSDKLAGIIGTSPD

-716 RVNQDEA
+716 RINQDEA

-736 INTAVTGTPATQ
+736 INAAVTGIPATQ
-748 VRDSIYLIDVVVRA
+748 VRDNIYLIDVMVRA
-762 EEPERMSL
+762 EASERMSL
-770 DTIRTLKVPL
+770 DTIRTLKIPL
-780 PNGRSVPLSELATVE
+780 QNGRSVPLPELASVE
-795 YAQDLPLIWRRD
+795 YVQDLPLIWRRD

-820 GVLAATAVAGLTD
+820 GVLAATAVNGLAQ
-833 KISELKRQ
+833 KVAELKRQ
-841 LPTGYN
+841 LPVGYK
-847 IIEGG
+847 IVEGG

-873 LMMTV
+873 LMLTV

-901 GVVLALLITQ
+901 GVVLALLVTQ

-925 IGMIIRNSVILVDQI
+925 IGMIIRNSVLLVDQI
-940 ETEKAAGRGGWNAV
+940 ETEKNAGRGGWDAV
-954 IEASLVR
+954 VEASQVR

-1007 PSLYITWFKIRE
+1007 PSLYITWFKIRQDR
-1019 NGEPKTPT
+1019 EPTTPT
-1027 AVSTSAPAAKP
+1027 FAPTQAPGAVAA
-1038 SSACRR
+1038 
-1044 INSRSPVHVETR
+1044 
-1056 ASSLETLMSKG
+1056 

>member
-1 MKGLNLTEW
+1 MNNFNLTEW
-10 AIRHKSLVIYFML
+10 AIRHKALSIYLMVVCL
-23 VSMVAGVFA
+23 VAGFSA
-32 YLHLGRNEDPEF
+32 YQKLGRNEDPEF

-51 HTEWPGATEEETM
+51 HTEWPGATQEETM
-64 QQITDR
+64 QQVTDR

-80 LYYLKSYTTPGASTI
+80 LYYLKSYTVAGQSTI
-95 FVYLLESTPKKTVP
+95 FVYLLESTPKKDVP

-120 DIQQTFPQ
+120 DIKQTLPQ
-128 GVVGPFFNDEFGD
+128 GIVGPFFNDEFGD

-151 DGFTHRELRD
+151 DGFSHRELRD

-173 KDVSKAEFLGTQ
+173 KDVAKAEFLGTQ
-185 DERIYVEFSTHRLAE
+185 DERIYVEFSTRRLAE
-200 LGMDRVALV
+200 LGMDRLELVKAL
-209 QAIVAQNAVVPSGVI
+209 VAQNAVVPSGVI
-224 QTKNEAMLM
+224 QTKDNAVLM
-233 DVTGRFESEKDLE
+233 DVTGRFESEKDLR

-251 LDGKMLRLSDI
+251 FDGKMLRLSDI
-262 ATIKRGYADPLQ
+262 ATISRGYADPPQ
-274 PIFRVNGKE
+274 PLFRVNGKD

-292 TGGDILALE
+292 AGGDILALE
-301 KNLDQVMEQFKAD
+301 KNLDQAMEEFKAD

-319 ETSLVSNQ
+319 ETFLVSNQ

-332 HSVNEFMEALWEAIA
+332 HSVDEFMEALWEAVA
-347 IVLVISFLNLGLRA
+347 IVLVISLLNLGLRA

-377 VTMQMLGIDLQRI
+377 ILMQTFGIDLQRI

-404 DAMITIESMVSKLEH
+404 DAMITIEAMVSKVEQ

-424 RAAIFAYASTA
+424 KAAIFAYASTA

-452 GFAKSSAGEYTFTLF
+452 GFARSSAGEYTFTLF

-476 SWIVAAL
+476 SWVVAAL
-483 FTPLV
+483 FTPLI
-488 GTMLLKPHKVKDTTP
+488 GTMLLKPHKHADKEAE
-503 NDNGS
+503 GKGH
-508 HEQRGRLLGFYRRS
+508 HEKEGGLVALYRRL

-529 AKITLAVTILIFG
+529 AKMTLAVTVAIFG
-542 ISLWL
+542 LSLWL

-572 DASIYATDTASKKFD
+572 DASIYAANTASKKLD
-587 DILRSDPDIDH
+587 DILRADPDIVH

-616 QLQNDFFAETIVVTK
+616 QLQNDFFTETVIVTK
-631 SLKAREQVKQRLE
+631 SLEAREQVRKRLE
-644 VALQEKFPEVVG
+644 AALQEKFPEAVG
-656 RISPLELGP
+656 RVFPLELGP
-665 PVGWSIQYRVSG
+665 PVGWPVQYRVSG
-677 PDVHKVRE
+677 ADLHKVRE
-685 ISDELAAIIGANRD
+685 IADQLAGVLGASPD
-699 VNKVS
+699 LQKVS

-711 RKLRI
+711 RQLRI

-723 RQLGLSSAAVAQF
+723 RQLGVSSAAVAEM
-736 INTAVTGTPATQ
+736 IHAAVSGISATQ
-748 VRDSIYLIDVVVRA
+748 VRDNIYLIDIVVRA
-762 EEPERMSL
+762 QESERMSL
-770 DTIRTLKVPL
+770 DTIRALKIPL
-780 PNGRSVPLSELATVE
+780 QNGRSVPLSVLASVE
-795 YAQDLPLIWRRD
+795 YTQDLPLVWRRD

-820 GVLAATAVAGLTD
+820 GVLPATAVANVAE
-833 KISELKRQ
+833 KVSALKRQ
-841 LPTGYN
+841 LPLGYQVV
-847 IIEGG
+847 EGG

-859 GQGSVLAVFPLMMI
+859 GQASVLAVFPIVLVLM
-873 LMMTV
+873 LTV

-925 IGMIIRNSVILVDQI
+925 IGMIIRNSVILIDQI
-940 ETEKAAGRGGWNAV
+940 EVERTAGRTGWDAV
-954 IEASLVR
+954 VTASLVR

-996 AVATLLTLIAL
+996 AVATMLTLISL
-1007 PSLYITWFKIRE
+1007 PSLYITWFRVKPPV
-1019 NGEPKTPT
+1019 EPVTP
-1027 AVSTSAPAAKP
+1027 APPPVNAIPAIPASVS
-1038 SSACRR
+1038 
-1044 INSRSPVHVETR
+1044 
-1056 ASSLETLMSKG
+1056 

>member
-1 MKGLNLTEW
+1 MKGFNLTEW
-10 AIRHKSLVIYFML
+10 AIHHKALAIYFMI
-23 VSMVAGVFA
+23 VSIVAGVSA

-51 HTEWPGATEEETM
+51 QTLWPGATQEETVK
-64 QQITDR
+64 QVTDR

-80 LYYLKSYTTPGASTI
+80 LYYLKSYTVAGQSTV
-95 FVYLLESTPKKTVP
+95 FVYLLESTPKKDVP
-109 DLWYQVRKKVG
+109 DLWYQVRKKVC
-120 DIQQTFPQ
+120 DIRQTLPQ

-151 DGFTHRELRD
+151 DGFSHRELRD
-161 YAEEARSRLLRV
+161 NAEEARSRLLRV

-200 LGMDRVALV
+200 LGMDRMELIKVLV
-209 QAIVAQNAVVPSGVI
+209 SQNAVVPSGVI

-233 DVTGRFESEKDLE
+233 DVTGRFESEKDLA
-246 QVNFV
+246 QVNFSFG
-251 LDGKMLRLSDI
+251 GKMLRLSDI
-262 ATIKRGYADPLQ
+262 ATITRGYADPPQ
-274 PIFRVNGKE
+274 PVFRVNGKD

-292 TGGDILALE
+292 AGGDILALE
-301 KNLDQVMEQFKAD
+301 KNLHEVMETFKAE

-319 ETSLVSNQ
+319 ETFLVSNQ
-327 PKVVH
+327 PEVVH
-332 HSVNEFMEALWEAIA
+332 RSVDEFMEALWEAIA

-377 VTMQMLGIDLQRI
+377 VTMQIFGIDLQRI

-404 DAMITIESMVSKLEH
+404 DAMITIEAMVSKVEH

-424 RAAIFAYASTA
+424 KAAIFAYASTA

-476 SWIVAAL
+476 SWVVAAL
-483 FTPLV
+483 FTPLI
-488 GTMLLKPHKVKDTTP
+488 GTMLLKPHKH
-503 NDNGS
+503 DNKEKS
-508 HEQRGRLLGFYRRS
+508 KHEGGGRLLTGYHRL
-522 LLFTMRH
+522 LLFTMRNS
-529 AKITLAVTILIFG
+529 KVTLAVTIVVFG
-542 ISLWL
+542 LSLWL

-572 DASIYATDTASKKFD
+572 DASIYASDTASQKLD
-587 DILRSDPDIDH
+587 EILRSDPDIVH

-616 QLQNDFFAETIVVTK
+616 QLQNDFFAETIIVTK
-631 SLKAREQVKQRLE
+631 SLKTREQVKKRLE
-644 VALQEKFPEVVG
+644 TALQEKFPEAVG
-656 RISPLELGP
+656 RVFPLELGP
-665 PVGWSIQYRVSG
+665 PVGWPVQYRVSG
-677 PDVHKVRE
+677 PDLYKVRE
-685 ISDELAAIIGANRD
+685 LSDKLAGIVGESPD
-699 VNKVS
+699 VKNVS

-711 RKLRI
+711 RKLQI

-723 RQLGLSSAAVAQF
+723 RQLGLSSAAVSQL
-736 INTAVTGTPATQ
+736 INAAVTGISVTQ

-762 EEPERMSL
+762 EASERMSL
-770 DTIRTLKVPL
+770 ETIRTLKIPL
-780 PNGRSVPLSELATVE
+780 PNGRSVPLTELASIN
-795 YAQDLPLIWRRD
+795 YAQDLPLVWRRD
-807 RLPTLTVQAEPRD
+807 RLPTLTVQAETKD
-820 GVLAATAVAGLTD
+820 GVLAATAVANLAE
-833 KISELKRQ
+833 KVSAMKRQ
-841 LPTGYN
+841 LPAGYK
-847 IIEGG
+847 IVEGG
-852 SVEESAK
+852 SVEESEK
-859 GQGSVLAVFPLMMI
+859 GQSSVLAVFPLMLVLMI
-873 LMMTV
+873 TV
-878 LMIQMQNFSRLFLV
+878 LMFQMQSFSRLFLV

-901 GVVLALLITQ
+901 GVVLALLVTQ

-925 IGMIIRNSVILVDQI
+925 IGMIIRNSVILIDQI
-940 ETEKAAGRGGWNAV
+940 ETEKAAGRAGWDAV
-954 IEASLVR
+954 VEASLVR
-961 FRPIILTAQ
+961 FRPITLTAQ

-996 AVATLLTLIAL
+996 AVATVLTLIAL
-1007 PSLYITWFKIRE
+1007 PSLYIKWFKIT
-1019 NGEPKTPT
+1019 EPKLEIPAEPHPT
-1027 AVSTSAPAAKP
+1027 DPALA
-1038 SSACRR
+1038 ARN
-1044 INSRSPVHVETR
+1044 IEVLTTH
-1056 ASSLETLMSKG
+1056 

>member
-1 MKGLNLTEW
+1 
-10 AIRHKSLVIYFML
+10 
-23 VSMVAGVFA
+23 
-32 YLHLGRNEDPEF
+32 
-44 TVKTMVV
+44 
-51 HTEWPGATEEETM
+51 
-64 QQITDR
+64 
-70 IEKKLQDTPN
+70 
-80 LYYLKSYTTPGASTI
+80 
-95 FVYLLESTPKKTVP
+95 KKTVP

-120 DIQQTFPQ
+120 DIRQTLPQ

-141 TYGIIYAFTA
+141 TYGIIYGFTA

-173 KDVSKAEFLGTQ
+173 KDVAKAEFLGTQ
-185 DERIYVEFSTHRLAE
+185 DERIYVEFSTRRLAE
-200 LGMDRVALV
+200 LGMDRLELIQALV
-209 QAIVAQNAVVPSGVI
+209 TQNAVVPSGVI
-224 QTKNEAMLM
+224 QTKNEAVLM
-233 DVTGRFESEKDLE
+233 DVTGRFQSEKDLQ

-251 LDGKMLRLSDI
+251 VGGKMLRLSDI
-262 ATIKRGYADPLQ
+262 ATITRGYADPPQ

-301 KNLDQVMEQFKAD
+301 KNLDQAIEEFKAD
-314 LPVGI
+314 LPIGI
-319 ETSLVSNQ
+319 ETFLVSNQ
-327 PKVVH
+327 PRVVH

-377 VTMQMLGIDLQRI
+377 VTMQVFGIDLQRI

-424 RAAIFAYASTA
+424 KAAIFAYASTA

-476 SWIVAAL
+476 SWVVAAL
-483 FTPLV
+483 FTPLI
-488 GTMLLKPHKVKDTTP
+488 GTMLLKPHKVKEEDK
-503 NDNGS
+503 DKGR
-508 HEQRGRLLGFYRRS
+508 HEKGGRLLGFYRRS

-529 AKITLAVTILIFG
+529 AKITLAVTIAIFG

-572 DASIYATDTASKKFD
+572 DASIYATDAASQKLD
-587 DILRSDPDIDH
+587 EILRSDPDIDH

-644 VALQEKFPEVVG
+644 AALQEKFPEAVG

-665 PVGWSIQYRVSG
+665 PVGWPVQYRVSG
-677 PDVHKVRE
+677 PDVYKVRE
-685 ISDELAAIIGANRD
+685 FSDKLAGIVGASPD
-699 VNKVS
+699 VSKVS

-716 RVNQDEA
+716 RINQDEA

-736 INTAVTGTPATQ
+736 INAAVTGIPATQ
-748 VRDSIYLIDVVVRA
+748 VRDSIYLIDVMVRA
-762 EEPERMSL
+762 EASERMSL

-780 PNGRSVPLSELATVE
+780 QNGRSVPLSELASVE

-807 RLPTLTVQAEPRD
+807 RLPTLTVQALPRD
-820 GVLAATAVAGLTD
+820 GVLAATAVARLSE
-833 KISELKRQ
+833 KVSELKRQ
-841 LPTGYN
+841 LPVGYK
-847 IIEGG
+847 IVEGG
-852 SVEESAK
+852 SVEESA
-859 GQGSVLAVFPLMMI
+859 
-873 LMMTV
+873 
-878 LMIQMQNFSRLFLV
+878 
-892 CSVAPLGVI
+892 
-901 GVVLALLITQ
+901 
-911 KPMGFVAMLGTVAL
+911 
-925 IGMIIRNSVILVDQI
+925 
-940 ETEKAAGRGGWNAV
+940 
-954 IEASLVR
+954 
-961 FRPIILTAQ
+961 
-970 AMILGM
+970 
-976 APIAPT
+976 
-982 VFWGPMAYAIMGGL
+982 
-996 AVATLLTLIAL
+996 
-1007 PSLYITWFKIRE
+1007 
-1019 NGEPKTPT
+1019 
-1027 AVSTSAPAAKP
+1027 
-1038 SSACRR
+1038 
-1044 INSRSPVHVETR
+1044 
-1056 ASSLETLMSKG
+1056 

>member
-1 MKGLNLTEW
+1 MSGFNLTEW
-10 AIRHKSLVIYFML
+10 AIRHKALAIYFMIVCML
-23 VSMVAGVFA
+23 AGVSA

-51 HTEWPGATEEETM
+51 HTEWPGATQEETM

-80 LYYLKSYTTPGASTI
+80 LYYLKSYTTAGQSTI
-95 FVYLLESTPKKTVP
+95 FVYLLESTPKKDVP
-109 DLWYQVRKKVG
+109 ELWYQVRKKVG
-120 DIQQTFPQ
+120 DIKQTFPQ

-151 DGFTHRELRD
+151 DGFSRRELRD

-200 LGMDRVALV
+200 LGMDRMELVKAL
-209 QAIVAQNAVVPSGVI
+209 IAQNAVVPSGVI
-224 QTKNEAMLM
+224 QTKNEAILM

-246 QVNFV
+246 KVNFSFG
-251 LDGKMLRLSDI
+251 GKMLRLGDI
-262 ATIKRGYADPLQ
+262 ATIKRGYADPPQ

-283 AIGLALSMR
+283 AIGVALSMR

-301 KNLDQVMEQFKAD
+301 KNLHEAMEEFKAE

-319 ETSLVSNQ
+319 ETFLVSNQ
-327 PKVVH
+327 PEVVH
-332 HSVNEFMEALWEAIA
+332 DSVNEFMKALWEAIA

-377 VTMQMLGIDLQRI
+377 ITMEILGIDLQRI

-419 GWDSI
+419 GWESI
-424 RAAIFAYASTA
+424 KAAIFAYASTA

-476 SWIVAAL
+476 SWVVAAL
-483 FTPLV
+483 FTPLI
-488 GTMLLKPHKVKDTTP
+488 GTMLLKPHKVKDEDK
-503 NDNGS
+503 NKGS
-508 HEQRGRLLGFYRRS
+508 HEQGGRFLGLYRRA

-529 AKITLAVTILIFG
+529 AKMTLAITIVVFG
-542 ISLWL
+542 ISLYL

-566 DLRLRH
+566 DLRLRQ
-572 DASIYATDTASKKFD
+572 DASIYATDRASQKLD
-587 DILRSDPDIDH
+587 EILRTDPDVAH

-631 SLKAREQVKQRLE
+631 SLKAREQVKKRLE
-644 VALQEKFPEVVG
+644 AALQEKLPEAVV
-656 RISPLELGP
+656 RITPLELGP
-665 PVGWSIQYRVSG
+665 PVGWQIQYRVSG
-677 PDVHKVRE
+677 PDPYKVRE
-685 ISDELAAIIGANRD
+685 LSDKLGGILGTSPD
-699 VNKVS
+699 VQNVN

-716 RVNQDEA
+716 RVDQDEA
-723 RQLGLSSAAVAQF
+723 RQLGLSSAAVAQM
-736 INTAVTGTPATQ
+736 INAAVTGISATQ

-762 EEPERMSL
+762 EASERMSL
-770 DTIRTLKVPL
+770 ETIRTLKIPL
-780 PNGRSVPLSELATVE
+780 PNGRSVPLTELARVE

-807 RLPTLTVQAEPRD
+807 RLPTLTVQALPRD
-820 GVLAATAVAGLTD
+820 GVLAATAVANLAG

-841 LPTGYN
+841 LPVGYK
-847 IIEGG
+847 IVEGG

-859 GQGSVLAVFPLMMI
+859 GQASVLAVFPLMLI
-873 LMMTV
+873 LMVTV
-878 LMIQMQNFSRLFLV
+878 LMISMQNFSRLFLV

-901 GVVLALLITQ
+901 GVVLALLVTQ

-940 ETEKAAGRGGWNAV
+940 ETEKAAGSGGWDAV
-954 IEASLVR
+954 VAASMVR

-1019 NGEPKTPT
+1019 DREPTT
-1027 AVSTSAPAAKP
+1027 SNCVSTQAPAAV
-1038 SSACRR
+1038 A
-1044 INSRSPVHVETR
+1044 VAAV
-1056 ASSLETLMSKG
+1056 